1 VGQVNIKKELKKKNV
16 GITKFNPDIITIIEN
31 MDYKQRKGLCNR
43 LIKSTH
49 EVEIPVME
57 EAYKEG
63 ILTKKEYEKE
73 YRHKLVDPT
82 SGADS
87 FPELMQAV
95 MFNKRNPD
103 SDKIIFVSTNSMI
116 LKNRKKLS
124 KRFNIE
130 IKDPKEALEMI
141 IEGKEELPDAM

>member
-1 VGQVNIKKELKKKNV
+1 VNIKKELKKKNV

>member
-1 VGQVNIKKELKKKNV
+1 MGQVNIKKELKKKNV